1 MVQTNPLFLVKRT
14 GKIHSEDILQLV
26 YKYFHGEP
34 PAEPVK
40 KVPQKLS
47 RIAAER
53 LEVARR
59 IFKKVDKD
67 GSGFLTE
74 EEVTN
79 IIYI

>member
-1 MVQTNPLFLVKRT
+1 MKRT
-14 GKIHSEDILQLV
+14 GKVHGEDIQHMV
-26 YKYFHGEP
+26 YKWFHGEP

-40 KVPQKLS
+40 RVPQKLS

-59 IFKKVDKD
+59 IFKKVDSD

-74 EEVTN
+74 EEVCSYLN
-79 IIYI
+79 LGS